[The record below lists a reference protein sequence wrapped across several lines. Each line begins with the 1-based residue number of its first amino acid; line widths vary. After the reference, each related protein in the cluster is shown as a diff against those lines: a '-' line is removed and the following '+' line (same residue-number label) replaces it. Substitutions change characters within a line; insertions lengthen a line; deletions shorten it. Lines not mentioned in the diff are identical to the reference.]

1 MCIKIIIMIKN
12 LLLSI
17 YFYTYNYNFINHVL
31 LVIVLQIINMPCF
44 ILLYLNWSYS
54 FLTQI
59 SINYTFINI
68 TIIVIIQNC
77 IINYKS
83 ELCLN
88 FLCNIFYKILFCFFV
103 IILIYTSLV
112 NENQINALINQIRGV
127 LHNYSY

>member
-1 MCIKIIIMIKN
+1 MCIKIIIMIKK

-31 LVIVLQIINMPCF
+31 LVIVLQIINMSCF
-44 ILLYLNWSYS
+44 ILLYLNWSYP
-54 FLTQI
+54 FLIQI

-68 TIIVIIQNC
+68 TIIVITQNF

-88 FLCNIFYKILFCFFV
+88 FLYNIFHKILFCFFV
-103 IILIYTSLV
+103 IILIYPSLV